1 MANKMAEKKK
11 NVSSGRMVEPK
22 AQTTEKKK
30 NVSSDPVVEPKVQA
44 SEKEKSASSDRMVAP
59 KSQSSEKVKVQ
70 AKEVKAVARER
81 ESRAAPPPR
90 RDKRPSALARL
101 FGTPVGRFVRES
113 YYELRY
119 KVTWPTFIDARNMTF
134 AVIALSLAVGLLLG
148 LADLGLF
155 QLFKVLTGG

>member
-11 NVSSGRMVEPK
+11 NVSSDRMVEPK

-30 NVSSDPVVEPKVQA
+30 NVSSDQMVEPKAQT
-44 SEKEKSASSDRMVAP
+44 SEKVKNASSDRMVAA
-59 KSQSSEKVKVQ
+59 KAQTSEKVKVQ
-70 AKEVKAVARER
+70 AKEVKAVARD
-81 ESRAAPPPR
+81 SRAAPPSR

-101 FGTPVGRFVRES
+101 FNTPAGRFVRES

-119 KVTWPTFIDARNMTF
+119 KVTWPSFIDARNMTF
-134 AVIALSLAVGLLLG
+134 AVIVLSLAVGLLLG

-155 QLFKVLTGG
+155 QLFKVLTGS

>member
-1 MANKMAEKKK
+1 MAEKKK

-22 AQTTEKKK
+22 ALTTEKKK
-30 NVSSDPVVEPKVQA
+30 NVSSDQMVEAKVSA
-44 SEKEKSASSDRMVAP
+44 TEKKKNVSSDQMVEAKVP
-59 KSQSSEKVKVQ
+59 AGAKVKVQ
-70 AKEVKAVARER
+70 AKEVKAVARD
-81 ESRAAPPPR
+81 SRAAPPPR

-101 FGTPVGRFVRES
+101 FGTPAGRFVRES

-134 AVIALSLAVGLLLG
+134 AVIVLSLAVGLLLG

-155 QLFKVLTGG
+155 QLFKVLTGS

>member
-1 MANKMAEKKK
+1 MAEKKK
-11 NVSSGRMVEPK
+11 NVSSDRMVEPK
-22 AQTTEKKK
+22 AQT
-30 NVSSDPVVEPKVQA
+30 
-44 SEKEKSASSDRMVAP
+44 SEKAKAQGSDRMVEP
-59 KSQSSEKVKVQ
+59 KAQTSEKVKVQ

-81 ESRAAPPPR
+81 ESRAAPTTR

-101 FGTPVGRFVRES
+101 FGTPVGRFIRES